1 MAVLLDYHIEMALHK
16 GWKTYTT
23 NAAAFAELFPG
34 VDATTLTAWR
44 TAVVVKPPAIVPAF
58 KRGTDTFPLIW
69 VHAESEAVDE
79 QPLGNMVDRDDQG
92 RMRDQVLSTQ
102 TAIVSIFA
110 PTPIMLRCWYGI
122 VRAVLLT
129 QVPHLNR
136 YYLDMRFMSADD
148 MSTDEESIGEQFGL
162 AGVTVRHLRI
172 TAKCQETFTHW
183 DSTQPN
189 VPWYVLAEDQ
199 QTVDGQPGGVV
210 PSDV

>member
-44 TAVVVKPPAIVPAF
+44 TAVVGKPPA
-58 KRGTDTFPLIW
+58 
-69 VHAESEAVDE
+69 
-79 QPLGNMVDRDDQG
+79 
-92 RMRDQVLSTQ
+92 
-102 TAIVSIFA
+102 
-110 PTPIMLRCWYGI
+110 I